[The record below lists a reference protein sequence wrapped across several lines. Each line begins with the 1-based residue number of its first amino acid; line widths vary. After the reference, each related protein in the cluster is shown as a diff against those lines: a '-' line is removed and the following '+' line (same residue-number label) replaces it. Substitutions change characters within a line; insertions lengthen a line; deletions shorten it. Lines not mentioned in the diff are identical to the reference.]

1 MGFIKEHDNNF
12 VVSFL
17 VIKFRLYES
26 KTKIAVVGFPTNIF
40 IKNREEELIDSNIPN
55 LFSSMFVIL
64 TNILLLIRSD
74 EMMYIGAIDGIITF
88 RNKKK
93 VSYVVSLK

>member
-1 MGFIKEHDNNF
+1 MINF

-88 RNKKK
+88 RNKTN